1 MNKEYKKYGDERETT
16 QNKKKQKT
24 KRKQIKYNENS
35 PPKTKRKG
43 NEKKKRGTMEGIF
56 KNHVTFDL
64 T

>member
-43 NEKKKRGTMEGIF
+43 NEKKNEERWREYLKITSPS
-56 KNHVTFDL
+56 T
-64 T
+64 

>member
-43 NEKKKRGTMEGIF
+43 NEKKTRNDGGNI
-56 KNHVTFDL
+56 
-64 T
+64 